1 MKKTVKDA
9 YTADLSARIME
20 AEAEIQPDEGL
31 LHSIRNMFRTNRAAL
46 LGLILIVL
54 IALLAVFAPLVARYD
69 PNKIDLISL
78 RKAPGAEHWFGT
90 DDRGRDVFAR
100 VVYGSR
106 TSLMIGF
113 IPTILS
119 MLLGTALGL
128 MAGFLGK
135 RVDAVIMRVADVVL
149 AFPSLLLA
157 MVVMYTLGSSI
168 LNMFIAL
175 SIINWAGTARVV
187 RAQTLSLKEKEFVE
201 AARSMGV
208 SRFKIVF
215 RHILPNCLPNLIV
228 LFTLDIPGAI
238 MWESS
243 MSFLGVGDPNTAS
256 WGLMVSQGKSYAYM
270 CPWLILAP
278 GLAILITVM
287 AFNFLG
293 DGLRDA
299 IDPYMKT

>member
-1 MKKTVKDA
+1 MKKRFKDT
-9 YTADLSARIME
+9 YTAELSRQIL
-20 AEAEIQPDEGL
+20 EAEIQPDQGVFR
-31 LHSIRNMFRTNRAAL
+31 SILNMFKVNRAAL
-46 LGLILIVL
+46 LGLVLIVL
-54 IALLAVFAPLVARYD
+54 IALMAAFAPMIARYD
-69 PNKIDLISL
+69 PNALDLTSM
-78 RKAPGAEHWFGT
+78 RAAPSPAHWFGT
-90 DDRGRDVFAR
+90 DDLGRDVFAR

-106 TSLMIGF
+106 ISLMIGF
-113 IPTILS
+113 IPSLISLV
-119 MLLGTALGL
+119 LGTVLGL
-128 MAGFLGK
+128 MAGYLGK
-135 RVDAVIMRVADVVL
+135 VADGIIMRVADVVL

-157 MVVMYTLGSSI
+157 MVVMYTLGSNI

-208 SRFKIVF
+208 SRARIVF

-228 LFTLDIPGAI
+228 LFTLDIPGSI

-243 MSFLGVGDPNTAS
+243 MSFLGVGDPNAAS
-256 WGLMVSQGKSYAYM
+256 WGLMVSQGKGYAYM

-278 GLAILITVM
+278 GLAILVTVM

>member
-1 MKKTVKDA
+1 MKKTFKDN
-9 YTADLSARIME
+9 YTAQMSRQILDAD
-20 AEAEIQPDEGL
+20 IQPDEGIRASI
-31 LHSIRNMFRTNRAAL
+31 LHMFQVNRAAL
-46 LGLILIVL
+46 LGLIVIVVII
-54 IALLAVFAPLVARYD
+54 IAAVFAPLITRYD
-69 PNKIDLISL
+69 PNALNL
-78 RKAPGAEHWFGT
+78 VNMRKPPSAEHWFGT
-90 DDRGRDVFAR
+90 DDMGRDVFAR
-100 VVYGSR
+100 VIYGGR
-106 TSLMIGF
+106 LSLMIGF
-113 IPTILS
+113 IPSIISLV
-119 MLLGTALGL
+119 LGTILGL
-128 MAGFLGK
+128 MAGYLGK
-135 RVDAVIMRVADVVL
+135 RVDAVIMRLADVVL

-201 AARSMGV
+201 AARSLGV

-243 MSFLGVGDPNTAS
+243 MSFLGVGDPNAAS

>member
-1 MKKTVKDA
+1 MKKRFKDQ
-9 YTADLSARIME
+9 YTADLSQRII
-20 AEAEIQPDEGL
+20 EAEIQPDEGI
-31 LHSIRNMFRTNRAAL
+31 LHSILSMFRANKAAL
-46 LGLILIVL
+46 LGLILILL
-54 IALLAVFAPLVARYD
+54 ILLMSVFAPVIARYD
-69 PNKIDLISL
+69 PNALDLTSM
-78 RKAPGAEHWFGT
+78 RKAPSWEHWFGT
-90 DDRGRDVFAR
+90 DDMGRDVFAR

-113 IPTILS
+113 VPSLISLV
-119 MLLGTALGL
+119 LGTVLGL
-128 MAGFLGK
+128 MAGYLGK
-135 RVDAVIMRVADVVL
+135 VADELIMRLADVVL

-157 MVVMYTLGSSI
+157 MVVMYTLGASL

-243 MSFLGVGDPNTAS
+243 MSFLGVGDPNAAS
-256 WGLMVSQGKSYAYM
+256 WGLMVSQGKGYAYM

-278 GLAILITVM
+278 GIAILITVM

>member
-1 MKKTVKDA
+1 MKKHGKDA
-9 YTADLSARIME
+9 YTDNLSRQILE
-20 AEAEIQPDEGL
+20 SEIQPDAGVFK
-31 LHSIRNMFRTNRAAL
+31 SILNMLRVNRAAL
-46 LGLILIVL
+46 TGLILILL
-54 IALLAVFAPLVARYD
+54 IVLLALFAPLVARYD
-69 PNKIDLISL
+69 PNQMDLLSMRQAPSL
-78 RKAPGAEHWFGT
+78 AHWFGT
-90 DDRGRDVFAR
+90 DDLGRDVFAR

-113 IPTILS
+113 IPSVISLV
-119 MLLGTALGL
+119 LGTLLGL
-128 MAGFLGK
+128 MAGYMG
-135 RVDAVIMRVADVVL
+135 RHVDAVIMRAADVVL

-157 MVVMYTLGSSI
+157 MVVMYTLGASI

-208 SRFKIVF
+208 SRWKIVLL
-215 RHILPNCLPNLIV
+215 HILPNCVPNLIV

-243 MSFLGVGDPNTAS
+243 MSFLGVGDPNAAS
-256 WGLMVSQGKSYAYM
+256 WGLMVSQGKQYAYM

>member
-1 MKKTVKDA
+1 MKKTQKDL
-9 YTADLSARIME
+9 YTDRVSR
-20 AEAEIQPDEGL
+20 EILESELQSSISFREL
-31 LHSIRNMFRTNRAAL
+31 LLQNRAAM
-46 LGLILIVL
+46 LGLVL
-54 IALLAVFAPLVARYD
+54 IALIILVAILAPLIARYD
-69 PNKIDLISL
+69 PNELNLADM
-78 RKAPGAEHWFGT
+78 RKPPSAEHWFGT
-90 DDRGRDVFAR
+90 DDLGRDVFAR

-106 TSLMIGF
+106 ISLMIGF
-113 IPTILS
+113 VPSAISLI
-119 MLLGTALGL
+119 LGTALGL
-128 MAGFLGK
+128 LSGYGGK
-135 RVDAVIMRVADVVL
+135 HTDAVIMRLADVVL

-157 MVVMYTLGSSI
+157 MVVMYTLGSTI

-187 RAQTLSLKEKEFVE
+187 RAQTLSIREKEFVE

-208 SRFKIVF
+208 SPFKIVF

-299 IDPYMKT
+299 IDPFMKS

>member
-1 MKKTVKDA
+1 MRRNKEA
-9 YTADLSARIME
+9 ARPY
-20 AEAEIQPDEGL
+20 EAEILSDAGPQE
-31 LHSIRNMFRTNRAAL
+31 SIASMFRTNHAAL
-46 LGLILIVL
+46 LGLILILLMVL
-54 IALLAVFAPLVARYD
+54 TAVFAPAIARYD
-69 PNKIDLISL
+69 PNKIDLIEMRRPPS
-78 RKAPGAEHWFGT
+78 PTHWFGT
-90 DDRGRDVFAR
+90 DDMGRDVFAR

-106 TSLMIGF
+106 TSLLIGF
-113 IPTILS
+113 VPSLISLV
-119 MLLGTALGL
+119 LGTALGL
-128 MAGFLGK
+128 MAGYIGGRLDGL
-135 RVDAVIMRVADVVL
+135 IMRLADVVL

-187 RAQTLSLKEKEFVE
+187 RAQTLSLREKEFVE

-208 SRFKIVF
+208 SRLSILF

-243 MSFLGVGDPNTAS
+243 MSFLGVGDPNAAS

-278 GLAILITVM
+278 GIAILVTVM

-299 IDPYMKT
+299 LDPRLKK

>member
-1 MKKTVKDA
+1 MKKTSKDL
-9 YTADLSARIME
+9 YTARLSREIL
-20 AEAEIQPDEGL
+20 EAEIQPDEGL
-31 LHSIRNMFRTNRAAL
+31 LHSIINMFRVNRAAL
-46 LGLILIVL
+46 LGLILILV
-54 IALLAVFAPLVARYD
+54 IILLAALAPVVARYD
-69 PNKIDLISL
+69 PNVLNLADM
-78 RKAPGAEHWFGT
+78 RKPPSAAHWFGT
-90 DDRGRDVFAR
+90 DDLGRDVFAR
-100 VVYGSR
+100 VVYGAR

-113 IPTILS
+113 VPSLISLV
-119 MLLGTALGL
+119 LGTVLGL

-135 RVDAVIMRVADVVL
+135 KVDAVVMRLADVVL

-175 SIINWAGTARVV
+175 SIVNWAGTARVV
-187 RAQTLSLKEKEFVE
+187 RAQTLSIKEKEFVE

-208 SRFKIVF
+208 SRPRIVF
-215 RHILPNCLPNLIV
+215 RHVLPNCLPNLIV

-243 MSFLGVGDPNTAS
+243 MSFLGVGDPNAAS

-278 GLAILITVM
+278 GLAILVTVM

>member
-1 MKKTVKDA
+1 MKKHGKDA
-9 YTADLSARIME
+9 YTDNLSRQILE
-20 AEAEIQPDEGL
+20 SEIQPDAGVFK
-31 LHSIRNMFRTNRAAL
+31 SILNMLRVNRAAL
-46 LGLILIVL
+46 TGLILILL
-54 IALLAVFAPLVARYD
+54 IVLLALFAPLVARYD
-69 PNKIDLISL
+69 PNQMDLLSMRQAPSL
-78 RKAPGAEHWFGT
+78 AHWFGT
-90 DDRGRDVFAR
+90 DDLGRDVFAR

-113 IPTILS
+113 IPSVISLV
-119 MLLGTALGL
+119 LGTLLGL
-128 MAGFLGK
+128 MAGYMG
-135 RVDAVIMRVADVVL
+135 RHVDAVIMRAADVVL

-157 MVVMYTLGSSI
+157 MVVMYTLGASI

-208 SRFKIVF
+208 SRWKIVLL
-215 RHILPNCLPNLIV
+215 HILPNCVPNLIV

-243 MSFLGVGDPNTAS
+243 MRFLGVGDPNAAS